1 MSDKLVI
8 GGVELNNRLFVVTG
22 KYPSNALIKDV
33 LENSGSQVI
42 TLAVRRV
49 DLDHKE

>member
-8 GGVELNNRLFVVTG
+8 GGVELNNRLFVGTG

-33 LENSGSQVI
+33 LVEQI
-42 TLAVRRV
+42 TEVC
-49 DLDHKE
+49 DIKMY